1 MEGVDQAGK
10 TLDANRTVTPDEL
23 ALHNSLESGVWV
35 AISGKVYDISTFLSE
50 HPGGED
56 ILLEA
61 AGTDV
66 TEDFFDLRIFTP
78 LNDITLANGK
88 V

>member
-1 MEGVDQAGK
+1 MEEADQAGK
-10 TLDANRTVTPDEL
+10 ARDARKIVTLDEL

-35 AISGKVYDISTFLSE
+35 AISGQVYDISTFISE

-66 TEDFFDLRIFTP
+66 TEDFFDLRIAAP
-78 LNDITLANGK
+78 LD
-88 V
+88 